1 MRPQTP
7 EQATRDAIEH
17 LSTLIHG
24 IKVAM
29 MTTVDADG
37 SLHSRPMW
45 TQDHDFDGDLWF
57 FTRAHAHKVDELEE
71 DHHVNISFADPS
83 RERYVSVSGRCQLEK
98 DPRRMREMWSP
109 ALEAWFPQGLDDP
122 ELALLR
128 VSVQRAEYWDTPTLG
143 ASGPDSSA
151 SNLTFS

>member
-1 MRPQTP
+1 MSTQTP
-7 EQATRDAIEH
+7 KQATRDAIEH

-37 SLHSRPMW
+37 TLHSRPMW

-57 FTRAHAHKVDELEE
+57 ITREHSHKVDELDE

-83 RERYVSVSGRCQLEK
+83 RERYVSVSGRCQLVR

-128 VSVQRAEYWDTPTLG
+128 VSVQRAESWDTPTPG
-143 ASGPDSSA
+143 ASHRPPDV